1 MTRFPRLRSAAL
13 AALAL
18 AGLALPPHAAA
29 QGGPNGHP
37 GDTCGGRPC
46 IQVGTFNIWWLGNP
60 DPQHDGRR
68 GRDTLEH
75 IAALVADTF
84 DLEVAVFQE
93 IDTRSEDF
101 RVLSELLGRRGYQV
115 RIGTGGDQEV
125 VLAWDADEVR
135 IRGEVTEMAVRHT
148 FDFGDGCRSA
158 NLRLPLVATFQAGSF
173 DFTVVGVHLK
183 ARPDDACSD
192 RVRAEQ
198 VKDLLAQFDRLP
210 DRDVILAGDFN
221 APRTHAS
228 IAGLTAAGGFRIL
241 TRPGD
246 RAQESGWMSYI
257 PLPWSGNI
265 DHVAI
270 RPARTSEWV
279 WGSTVIHRVSDDP
292 VARERWVRRISD
304 HAPVWTSFHTD
315 GRDDDR

>member
-1 MTRFPRLRSAAL
+1 MTRFRTAVSAVAL
-13 AALAL
+13 AAALLAS
-18 AGLALPPHAAA
+18 AGATPAPA
-29 QGGPNGHP
+29 QAVAHR

-84 DLEVAVFQE
+84 DLEVVVFQE

-101 RVLSELLGRRGYQV
+101 RALSELLGRRGYQV
-115 RIGTGGDQEV
+115 RIGAGGDQEV
-125 VLAWDADEVR
+125 VMAWDADEVR
-135 IRGEVTEMAVRHT
+135 VRGEVTELPVRAS
-148 FDFGDGCRSA
+148 FDFGDGCRSS
-158 NLRLPLVATFQAGSF
+158 NLRLPLVGTFSAGTF
-173 DFTVVGVHLK
+173 DFTVVGLHLK

-198 VKDLLAQFDRLP
+198 VKDLLAHVDALP
-210 DRDVILAGDFN
+210 DRDVVLAGDFN

-228 IAGLTAAGGFRIL
+228 IAGLTSPGGFRIL

-246 RAQESGWMSYI
+246 RAQASGWMSYI

-270 RPARTSEWV
+270 RPGRTTEWV
-279 WGSTVIHRVSDDP
+279 PSSTVIHRVTDDP
-292 VARERWVRRISD
+292 VARERWVKLISD
-304 HAPVWTSFHTD
+304 HAPVWTSFVTD